1 MRLCQHTGKVLGRN
15 RAAALQIVPSA
26 DTSGHGTAVAAIAA
40 GNGRGSSGLYR
51 GVACESELMV
61 VKLGIPLADNFPR
74 TTQLMEAVDFVLR
87 TARQLGRPVAVNLSF
102 EIHTVLTTEPV
113 F

>member
-1 MRLCQHTGKVLGRN
+1 M
-15 RAAALQIVPSA
+15 
-26 DTSGHGTAVAAIAA
+26 
-40 GNGRGSSGLYR
+40 
-51 GVACESELMV
+51 

-102 EIHTVLTTEPV
+102 GNTYGSHDGTSLLETFLDDMTGYGRNVIVAGTGNEEPEQV
-113 F
+113 IQAVCWKWEESRS